1 MSLATSSIAFQMNH
15 EAQLRRIEFEREA
28 QRARDAA
35 FAAQEK
41 LPQGIEDLTPG
52 SPSNERSG
60 PRLRNMILRRTPGT
74 SAA

>member
-1 MSLATSSIAFQMNH
+1 MSLATSSIAFQMKH
-15 EAQLRRIEFEREA
+15 ESQLRRIEFEREV
-28 QRARDAA
+28 QRAKYAAIAVRD
-35 FAAQEK
+35 E

-52 SPSNERSG
+52 SHSNGRSG